1 MHSLTIDIV
10 SDPVCPWCF
19 IGKRRLER
27 ALEQRPELDVTIRWL
42 PFQLSPELPREG
54 IDRREYMA
62 RKFGEEKAAIMLGSL
77 SETGRDEGIEF
88 QLKDGARSPN
98 TLSAHVLLH
107 WAFESPDVDQSALA
121 EKLFA
126 AHFSD
131 CEDIGDLDVLARIA
145 GEAGMDSD
153 LVRSNL
159 AAGIDEDTVLEQIE
173 QATANSITGV
183 PFFILN
189 NTHALSGAQPTE
201 IILQALDQLGASSDP

>member
-77 SETGRDEGIEF
+77 DETGRDEGIEF

-107 WAFESPDVDQSALA
+107 WAFESADVDQSALA

-159 AAGIDEDTVLEQIE
+159 AAGIDEGTVLEQIE

-201 IILQALDQLGASSDP
+201 IILQALDQLGASSD